1 MLNSPKPI
9 NYFKV
14 GGFFSYFEFKKRP
27 SSKSQTPADLNS
39 IEILQNNTNNST
51 YNGSNI
57 SSYIDSG
64 TDNSSSIYNHSSVR
78 KGHHSLKSVI
88 NKSKIETVYQDNN
101 FKTKI
106 SKYAS
111 LTPSP
116 TFKISKSDIYKQNQ
130 SNGGEIKEN
139 SNSNNKKSFFT
150 NLKMLSKKANKESEN
165 KNNIEDLKENSV
177 NSRKRS
183 VTYKEIQSRKVNI

>member
-1 MLNSPKPI
+1 MM
-9 NYFKV
+9 
-14 GGFFSYFEFKKRP
+14 YFEFKKRP

-64 TDNSSSIYNHSSVR
+64 TDNSSSIYNHSSIR
-78 KGHHSLKSVI
+78 KGHNSLKSVI
-88 NKSKIETVYQDNN
+88 NKSNIETVYQDSN

-111 LTPSP
+111 LKRSP
-116 TFKISKSDIYKQNQ
+116 TFKISKSDTYKQNQ
-130 SNGGEIKEN
+130 TNGGEIKEN
-139 SNSNNKKSFFT
+139 SNSNNKKSFIA
-150 NLKMLSKKANKESEN
+150 NLKKLSKKANKESDI
-165 KNNIEDLKENSV
+165 KNNTEDLKENLL

-183 VTYKEIQSRKVNI
+183 ATSKEIQSKKVNI

>member
-1 MLNSPKPI
+1 M
-9 NYFKV
+9 
-14 GGFFSYFEFKKRP
+14 
-27 SSKSQTPADLNS
+27 
-39 IEILQNNTNNST
+39 
-51 YNGSNI
+51 
-57 SSYIDSG
+57 
-64 TDNSSSIYNHSSVR
+64 
-78 KGHHSLKSVI
+78 
-88 NKSKIETVYQDNN
+88 
-101 FKTKI
+101 KI
-106 SKYAS
+106 SHH
-111 LTPSP
+111 LLSP